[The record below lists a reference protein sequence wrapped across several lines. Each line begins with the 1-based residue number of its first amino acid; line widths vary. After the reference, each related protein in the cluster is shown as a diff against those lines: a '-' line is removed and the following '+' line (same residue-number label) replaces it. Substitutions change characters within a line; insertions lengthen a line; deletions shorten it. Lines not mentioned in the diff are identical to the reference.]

1 MMEVEKKVNHLTV
14 FLVKEK
20 YKQCNQIICTE
31 KCDPPIEIPLSG
43 YGSGKLYIKHN
54 PPVAPKWTD
63 LFRDHV
69 DVRSLTVPGLSA
81 AFHVE
86 VENRHF
92 VLTFGQGGR
101 FLLREEVYEER
112 FGLLCTLNSIDHDS
126 FRCIDMQSL
135 DAIQSHTRIQSGQET
150 SADQFGL
157 DVEQDM
163 LKAVVGAPLN
173 HALGN
178 RMAGN
183 DSLSV
188 SVKMDLRD
196 LPTLLTE
203 YGKKFDSDLSKE
215 DYQWVNNISMVKNSE
230 QVAALECE
238 LNKKLE
244 ARELDNIWLSIPEII
259 DWSMVKGFMY
269 SHGGKKINPDVN
281 FQGFLKTV
289 KDGEKLD
296 LDLLRLRDVHCADED
311 HKKTFKSWKVF
322 RCLYAE
328 IDVSG
333 EKFILNDGKW
343 FRVEK
348 DFVTRTDEDF
358 AAIPR
363 SALRLPE
370 YMGGGEG
377 AYNASVAEKDP
388 DVYAL
393 LDDKKKIM
401 HGGGHGQ
408 VEVCDLFTVNREL
421 IHVKIYSKSSVLSHL
436 FAQGFVSGQLI
447 QIDKKFREKVC
458 KQLSSPHKELI
469 SIDKKPSQDE
479 FAIVYAIISD
489 VPGDYLHLPF
499 FSRVNLNN
507 TRKILVG
514 YGYRVE
520 LLKISVSE
528 AHSKTVIGPPN
539 KRV

>member
-1 MMEVEKKVNHLTV
+1 MMEDEKKVNHLTI

-20 YKQCNQIICTE
+20 YKGFDQIICTE
-31 KCDPPIEIPLSG
+31 KCEPPLDIPLSG
-43 YGSGKLYIKHN
+43 YGSGRLYIKHT
-54 PPVAPKWTD
+54 PPVAPRWTA
-63 LFRDHV
+63 LFCDHV
-69 DVRSLTVPGLSA
+69 DVSSLMVPGLSA

-86 VENRHF
+86 IDNRQF
-92 VLTFGQGGR
+92 VLTFGQAGR
-101 FLLREEVYEER
+101 FLLRDEVFEER

-188 SVKMDLRD
+188 SVKMNLSD
-196 LPTLLTE
+196 LPALLIE

-230 QVAALECE
+230 QVDALECE

-244 ARELDNIWLSIPEII
+244 ARDFENIWLSIPEII
-259 DWSMVKGFMY
+259 DWSKVKGFMY
-269 SHGGKKINPDVN
+269 SHGGKEINPDVN
-281 FQGFLKTV
+281 FHGFLKTV
-289 KDGEKLD
+289 KEDEKIN
-296 LDLLRLRDVHCADED
+296 LDLLRVREVHCADED
-311 HKKTFKSWKVF
+311 HKKTFRSWRVF

-328 IDVSG
+328 IDVSE

-348 DFVTRTDEDF
+348 DFVARTDEDF

-363 SALRLPE
+363 SVLSLPE
-370 YMGGGEG
+370 YVGGGEG
-377 AYNASVAEKDP
+377 AYNASVAEENP

-408 VEVCDLFTVNREL
+408 VEVCDLFSINREL

-458 KQLSSPHKELI
+458 KKLSSPYRELI
-469 SIDKKPSQDE
+469 SVEKKPSQDE
-479 FAIVYAIISD
+479 FAIIYAIISD
-489 VPGDYLHLPF
+489 VPGNELRLPF

-520 LLKISVSE
+520 LLKISVND
-528 AHSKTVIGPPN
+528 AHSKTVIAPPN
-539 KRV
+539 RRV

>member
-1 MMEVEKKVNHLTV
+1 
-14 FLVKEK
+14 
-20 YKQCNQIICTE
+20 
-31 KCDPPIEIPLSG
+31 
-43 YGSGKLYIKHN
+43 
-54 PPVAPKWTD
+54 
-63 LFRDHV
+63 
-69 DVRSLTVPGLSA
+69 
-81 AFHVE
+81 
-86 VENRHF
+86 
-92 VLTFGQGGR
+92 
-101 FLLREEVYEER
+101 
-112 FGLLCTLNSIDHDS
+112 
-126 FRCIDMQSL
+126 
-135 DAIQSHTRIQSGQET
+135 
-150 SADQFGL
+150 
-157 DVEQDM
+157 
-163 LKAVVGAPLN
+163 
-173 HALGN
+173 
-178 RMAGN
+178 MAGN

-188 SVKMDLRD
+188 SVKMDLSD

-269 SHGGKKINPDVN
+269 SNGGKKINPDVN

-328 IDVSG
+328 SDVSG

-479 FAIVYAIISD
+479 LAIVYAIISD